1 MNTEQYFA
9 SIDKEVKK
17 VYQIAGE
24 ARAKNLDPVNK
35 VEIPLARSLAEKVV
49 GLIST
54 VYPQMEGS
62 GIADRILELEKE
74 YGKLTMAV
82 SFKIAEE
89 VAKQKFCK
97 FATLLE
103 AIDAGIRIGFAYTTL
118 GVVSSP
124 IEGYT
129 GLKLGKTREDKEY
142 FIANFSGPIRSA
154 GTTASCVVLM
164 LIDYLREIFGYA
176 KYDPTEEEIK
186 RYVTENTDY
195 HERVSNLQYFP
206 LEQEMEFLARH
217 LPIQITG
224 EPTEKLEVSNYKN
237 FFWRWLSPLMFS
249 GDPKKKLE
257 VSNYKNLDRVE
268 TNCIRGGIQFVS
280 TLSK

>member
-1 MNTEQYFA
+1 MNTSQYFA
-9 SIDKEVKK
+9 DLEKDIKK
-17 VYQIAGE
+17 VYNIAGE

-35 VEIPLARSLAEKVV
+35 VEIPLARSLAEKIF

-54 VYPQMEGS
+54 IYPQMEGS

-164 LIDYLREIFGYA
+164 LIDYLREMFGYA
-176 KYDPTEEEIK
+176 KYDPSEEEVKRYVLENYDYHDYVTNLQYLPTEEEAA
-186 RYVTENTDY
+186 
-195 HERVSNLQYFP
+195 
-206 LEQEMEFLARH
+206 FLAKN
-217 LPIQITG
+217 LPIQIAG
-224 EPTEKLEVSNYKN
+224 DPTEKIEVSN
-237 FFWRWLSPLMFS
+237 
-249 GDPKKKLE
+249 
-257 VSNYKNLDRVE
+257 
-268 TNCIRGGIQFVS
+268 Q
-280 TLSK
+280 